1 MSVAIGVTA
10 SIALSGLLALVVVRA
25 PGIGVW
31 KHPRQALVVAVLGAV
46 VATATL
52 AILIGAPVVFGM
64 AGSEWW
70 TPIVINYFLAAAH
83 RIFDGPYPFFWTPSW
98 MYEVGS
104 LTPLIAFG
112 ASLALGAGYSARRR
126 APRTAVVIMTM
137 ACCLLAAYVVAGV
150 FAAAST
156 RGGVPL

>member
-1 MSVAIGVTA
+1 MSVAIAVAATL
-10 SIALSGLLALVVVRA
+10 ALSGILALVVVRA
-25 PGIGVW
+25 PRIGVG
-31 KHPRQALVVAVLGAV
+31 KHQRESLVVALLGAV

-70 TPIVINYFLAAAH
+70 TSIVTNYFLAAAH
-83 RIFDGPYPFFWTPSW
+83 RIVDGPYPFFWTPYW
-98 MYEVGS
+98 MYQVGS
-104 LTPLIAFG
+104 LTPMIAFG
-112 ASLALGAGYSARRR
+112 ASLALGAGYSARRL
-126 APRTAVVIMTM
+126 APRTALVIMTV
-137 ACCLLAAYVVAGV
+137 ACCLLAAYLVAGV